1 MAGALDGIRIIDLT
15 TIYSGPI
22 CTSILGDQGADVIK
36 IESPEGDWIRSIQ
49 NIQRNGVNGAFAMM
63 NRNKRSAM
71 IDLTTH
77 EGKDI
82 LRKLVADG
90 DVLVENYRPG
100 VMERLG
106 LGYEALKE
114 INPGLV
120 FASINGVGAIGP
132 YANRRVY
139 DAIIQAI
146 SGVAA
151 LQADPKEER
160 PIMVNTLI
168 CDKLTSWAAAQAITA
183 ALVARGKTGE
193 GQKVDVAMLDT
204 ALFFLWSDSMLNYTF
219 IGDDVP
225 YVEPLSHE
233 VFVRQTRDGY
243 ICTMPVQADEWL
255 GLFKSLDLPNL
266 LEDPEYLDED
276 SLGGIDTEKLGVR
289 LNESIALFDTD
300 TLATHLE
307 ANQVPFAKINA
318 REEVITDPQVQA
330 MESLWEFEHTWA
342 GPMRQARPPGRF
354 SATPSELSKHS
365 PEHGQHTTEVLEE
378 IGLDASAI
386 KELRNKG
393 IVGG

>member
-36 IESPEGDWIRSIQ
+36 VESPEGDWIRSVQ
-49 NIQRNGVNGAFAMM
+49 SLQRNGVNGAFAMM

-71 IDLTTH
+71 IDLTSD

-82 LRKLVADG
+82 LKTLIRDA

-100 VMERLG
+100 VMDRLG
-106 LGYEALKE
+106 LSYDVLRE
-114 INPGLV
+114 INPALIY
-120 FASINGVGAIGP
+120 AAINGVGPVGP

-146 SGVAA
+146 SGMGA
-151 LQADPKEER
+151 LQADPKETR
-160 PIMVNTLI
+160 PILVNTLI

-183 ALVARGKTGE
+183 ALVARGRTGE
-193 GQKVDVAMLDT
+193 GQRIDVAMLDT
-204 ALFFLWSDSMLNYTF
+204 ALFFLWSDSLLNYTF
-219 IGDDVP
+219 VGDDVP

-233 VFVRQTRDGY
+233 VFVRQTKDGY
-243 ICTMPVQADEWL
+243 ICTMPVQLDEWL

-266 LEDPEYLDED
+266 LEDPEYLTTEGVDN
-276 SLGGIDTEKLGVR
+276 EKLGAR
-289 LNESIALFDTD
+289 LNAQFLEYETD
-300 TLATHLE
+300 TLASRME
-307 ANQVPFAKINA
+307 ENQVPFAKINA
-318 REEVITDPQVQA
+318 REDVVNDPQIVA
-330 MESLWEFEHTWA
+330 MESLWEFDHMWA

-354 SATPSELSKHS
+354 SQTPSEIFRDS
-365 PEHGQHTTEVLEE
+365 PEHGQHTAEVLSEAGYE
-378 IGLDASAI
+378 NDAI
-386 KELRNKG
+386 RDLRERG